1 MRAWR
6 WVRGFLGRQRPV
18 RLVAGGYALYVLIGF
33 GLLCLPW
40 AQEAEDVAW
49 LDHLFIATSAV
60 STTGLASI
68 SSADSYSF
76 FGELVITGLIQLGG
90 IGYMTLGSFFMLA
103 VRHRLDSLHTKVA
116 RQAFVL
122 PRGME
127 LARFIRGVV
136 LFTFV
141 IEAIGAAILVPA
153 FMAADVPAPVWNGIF
168 HAISAFCTAGFSLF
182 NTSLEG
188 FRDNV
193 VINLTIAALSILG
206 ALGFIVMSDVWRLAR
221 GRPGRVSLT
230 SVIILRVTFGLMIV
244 GTLLIGLTDDALAA
258 LPMGERWLA
267 AFFQTMTAMTT
278 VGFDTYAINDMA
290 LASLLLIVVAMVIGA
305 SPSGTGGGVKSTTA
319 AVFLGAIVAMLRGR
333 ERIVLAGR
341 EIDTARVNSA
351 LAAFAFYMICLITG
365 TFALLLT
372 QAGGFVP
379 LIFEATSAIGTV
391 GLSLGAT
398 ATLDDTGKWV
408 IIVLMFL
415 GRLGPLTAGLALLP
429 SPQDARRL
437 RARREDLAV

>member
-136 LFTFV
+136 LF
-141 IEAIGAAILVPA
+141 
-153 FMAADVPAPVWNGIF
+153 
-168 HAISAFCTAGFSLF
+168 
-182 NTSLEG
+182 
-188 FRDNV
+188 
-193 VINLTIAALSILG
+193 
-206 ALGFIVMSDVWRLAR
+206 
-221 GRPGRVSLT
+221 
-230 SVIILRVTFGLMIV
+230 
-244 GTLLIGLTDDALAA
+244 
-258 LPMGERWLA
+258 
-267 AFFQTMTAMTT
+267 
-278 VGFDTYAINDMA
+278 
-290 LASLLLIVVAMVIGA
+290 
-305 SPSGTGGGVKSTTA
+305 
-319 AVFLGAIVAMLRGR
+319 
-333 ERIVLAGR
+333 
-341 EIDTARVNSA
+341 
-351 LAAFAFYMICLITG
+351 
-365 TFALLLT
+365 
-372 QAGGFVP
+372 
-379 LIFEATSAIGTV
+379 
-391 GLSLGAT
+391 
-398 ATLDDTGKWV
+398 
-408 IIVLMFL
+408 
-415 GRLGPLTAGLALLP
+415 
-429 SPQDARRL
+429 
-437 RARREDLAV
+437 

>member
-6 WVRGFLGRQRPV
+6 WC
-18 RLVAGGYALYVLIGF
+18 AGF
-33 GLLCLPW
+33 GTPASGAPGGRLCAACADRVRSAAPAL

-49 LDHLFIATSAV
+49 LDHLFIATSAA

-76 FGELVITGLIQLGG
+76 GELVITGQSTWRHGRRCLFFCGG
-90 IGYMTLGSFFMLA
+90 APMAGFAAHEGRA
-103 VRHRLDSLHTKVA
+103 
-116 RQAFVL
+116 AFVL

-319 AVFLGAIVAMLRGR
+319 AVFLGA
-333 ERIVLAGR
+333 
-341 EIDTARVNSA
+341 
-351 LAAFAFYMICLITG
+351 
-365 TFALLLT
+365 
-372 QAGGFVP
+372 
-379 LIFEATSAIGTV
+379 
-391 GLSLGAT
+391 T
-398 ATLDDTGKWV
+398 ATG
-408 IIVLMFL
+408 
-415 GRLGPLTAGLALLP
+415 GRSGSCWP
-429 SPQDARRL
+429 
-437 RARREDLAV
+437 